1 MLYDNWYMELKRI
14 VDNYL
19 LLKRVKVWKIDV
31 LYMMGEWKEVI
42 WKKRKYVKKFS

>member
-1 MLYDNWYMELKRI
+1 MLYDNWYMELMRI
-14 VDNYL
+14 VDKYL

-42 WKKRKYVKKFS
+42 WKKRKYVKIFS